1 MDIASMSKE
10 AIILKSDAGGR
21 VLVPLEQQVEL
32 VREYERSGLSGPKFA
47 EIAGVKYQT
56 FAAWRRRHGTLPP
69 TRQPGAPSVQPPA
82 AASWLEATVEPAGE
96 TSIVVRL
103 PGGATMELSHPG
115 QAALAAELLKA
126 IATVPC

>member
-47 EIAGVKYQT
+47 EMAGVKYQT
-56 FAAWRRRHGTLPP
+56 FATWRRTHGSQPP
-69 TRQPGAPSVQPPA
+69 TWQSGMSSPPIPSA
-82 AASWLEATVEPAGE
+82 LWLEATVEPAGE
-96 TSIVVRL
+96 TSILVRL
-103 PGGATMELSHPG
+103 PGGATMELSHPR
-115 QAALAAELLKA
+115 QASLAVQLLRA
-126 IATVPC
+126 IAKTSC

>member
-47 EIAGVKYQT
+47 EMAGVKYQT
-56 FAAWRRRHGTLPP
+56 FATWRRKHGSQPP
-69 TRQPGAPSVQPPA
+69 TRQPRMSSPPIPS
-82 AASWLEATVEPAGE
+82 ASWLEATVEPAGE
-96 TSIVVRL
+96 TSILVRL

-115 QAALAAELLKA
+115 QASLAVQLLRA
-126 IATVPC
+126 IATTPC